1 MITTI
6 EFERRDKRKSMT
18 ITIVVHALL
27 FLVLL
32 LPFIV
37 PPVPDP
43 FRDAIVIDFSEPS
56 SSSSSSSSAASSSR
70 GSRPKVAMA
79 RIEPTTAPRSVDVPQ
94 SKPVITSPEPE
105 VPVPPAQ
112 ENYFDQPLEVSENTE
127 TDAIEELSESTE
139 KSNAASQFDE
149 WAIAESEERAG
160 EPSPLEG
167 GSGGSGDGESQGSG
181 FFEGDFDGDAES
193 GDDPFAD
200 GFFDGDWPGGDG
212 SEGKNLGVGQLGDGN
227 YYGDFSG
234 DGLFDRKVIKRAD
247 VGQLARKQGKLVID
261 LCVDKEGK
269 VYWAELNSDLSTIDD
284 ADLQKNARQVAMQ
297 YVYEPDAT
305 KEKECGR
312 LTFIFK
318 ID

>member
-1 MITTI
+1 MITNI
-6 EFERRDKRKSMT
+6 ELERRDKRKSVT

-27 FLVLL
+27 FLLLL
-32 LPFIV
+32 LPFII

-56 SSSSSSSSAASSSR
+56 SSSSSSSSTASSSP

-79 RIEPTTAPRSVDVPQ
+79 RIEPSAARTSVDIPK

-105 VPVPPAQ
+105 IPVPPAQ
-112 ENYFDQPLEVSENTE
+112 ENYFDQPLDISENVE
-127 TDAIEELSESTE
+127 AEVVEELTEPTEQSE
-139 KSNAASQFDE
+139 AAREFDE
-149 WAIAESEERAG
+149 WAIEESEERTG
-160 EPSPLEG
+160 EPAPLTG
-167 GSGGSGDGESQGSG
+167 GTGGSGDGESQGSG
-181 FFEGDFDGDAES
+181 YFDGEFDGDSET

-234 DGLFDRKVIKRAD
+234 DGLFDRKVIKRAN
-247 VGQLARKQGKLVID
+247 VGPLARKPGRLVID
-261 LCVDKEGK
+261 LCVDADGR
-269 VYWAELNSDLSTIDD
+269 VYWAELNSEKSTIQD
-284 ADLQKNARQVAMQ
+284 ADLQKNAREVAMQ
-297 YVYEPDAT
+297 YVYEPDAA
-305 KEKECGR
+305 KDKECGR